1 MPSMLR
7 IHSLFGLLILTAV
20 LLPVQAAEFRATRLT
35 TTPVID
41 GVFARDAAWRGH
53 DALSSFTQVQPIDG
67 NPASQQTRIHIGFD
81 DDTLYIAAIC
91 LDDEPDNIIVTSNQR
106 DASVTESDSLRFIID
121 TFQSG
126 QNGLVFGTNPGDM
139 QYDAQVSGFDFDL
152 NWDTTWE
159 VATTVHDVG
168 WSAEFAIPFT
178 SLRFKPGN
186 EQRWGINV
194 ERRIRRNNEVA
205 YWSPIPI
212 QYSLSRVE
220 LAGTVS
226 GIDVPRQ
233 RNFQVIPYITSRQS
247 RGGELTDTDSDTEV
261 GLDLKYALTSALT
274 LDVTWNTD
282 FAQVEVDSLQVNLNR
297 FNLFFLEKRPFFLEN
312 AGQFGVRVPGLM
324 QLFHTRRIGIG
335 PGGSQLPIDGGL
347 RVSGKT
353 GRNTNLGLLFMRTSE
368 VADLAEGTDFGVLR
382 VKQEFRNRSSMGV
395 LLVDKT
401 DVEDD
406 NQTFAVDGQLG
417 IGDNLTLSGFVAQT
431 DSIDIPSDDS
441 AFFLSSN

>member
-1 MPSMLR
+1 M
-7 IHSLFGLLILTAV
+7 
-20 LLPVQAAEFRATRLT
+20 
-35 TTPVID
+35 
-41 GVFARDAAWRGH
+41 
-53 DALSSFTQVQPIDG
+53 
-67 NPASQQTRIHIGFD
+67 
-81 DDTLYIAAIC
+81 
-91 LDDEPDNIIVTSNQR
+91 
-106 DASVTESDSLRFIID
+106 
-121 TFQSG
+121 
-126 QNGLVFGTNPGDM
+126 
-139 QYDAQVSGFDFDL
+139 
-152 NWDTTWE
+152 
-159 VATTVHDVG
+159 
-168 WSAEFAIPFT
+168 
-178 SLRFKPGN
+178 
-186 EQRWGINV
+186 
-194 ERRIRRNNEVA
+194 
-205 YWSPIPI
+205 
-212 QYSLSRVE
+212 
-220 LAGTVS
+220 
-226 GIDVPRQ
+226 
-233 RNFQVIPYITSRQS
+233 
-247 RGGELTDTDSDTEV
+247 
-261 GLDLKYALTSALT
+261 
-274 LDVTWNTD
+274 TWNTD